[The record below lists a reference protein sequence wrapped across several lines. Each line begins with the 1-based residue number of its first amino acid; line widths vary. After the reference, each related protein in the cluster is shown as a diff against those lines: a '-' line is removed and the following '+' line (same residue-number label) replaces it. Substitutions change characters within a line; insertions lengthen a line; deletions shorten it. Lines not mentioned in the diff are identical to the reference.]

1 MRHSIKIFKIIGL
14 LLLLSLFFM
23 SVTMTVQAAEAE
35 GMTLLDMQKQ
45 ENPGSTRIVFS
56 FDTLPGY
63 TFEHS
68 GQRVDL
74 LLDKV
79 KVSPQLHTLP
89 ADERVVKILL
99 AKKKESL
106 LVSILFRRQ
115 PKQVVVEK
123 QQDSPQIV
131 MDVYWNDDDVARP
144 AVAFRIS
151 DMPPRKA
158 GRRASRLQ
166 QDSPWKDHWN
176 DFFRD
181 YRTYW
186 KLELP
191 LNFTLPE
198 LPPLV
203 TDTHSPLW
211 PLQQNADNNM
221 FLSLLQ
227 TATKLQALDESQRY
241 LRNLFVAEAQLRTG
255 NTEAGIAR
263 LDALRREEGPEQARV
278 EYLTAYGQAVDHQP
292 VVAQLTLQNFLDKL
306 PADSPL
312 RPLGHFLY
320 AEAALAAGQDN
331 VALEHL
337 QLKDV
342 DWPDILL
349 VPRDLR
355 SADALAGL
363 GKLDDAIRAYRKLA
377 EEPGLFDY
385 YRFSS
390 NRAAFSAFKNG
401 NYLFASEIYRKL
413 VTPLQEGPGDD
424 LLLFAAG
431 AAAYEAGDLGWG
443 MIGLQRAT
451 LDRPGTEGGDRA
463 ELRLLDI
470 KTLKGGELAL
480 AQTAAEYAKLGEKS
494 QFRPVREE
502 ARFKHALALYL
513 LGDQRESLEK
523 FMRFR
528 REFGSSPLIREADLL
543 ILQQLPAVVHQLLEE
558 KNDLQAVVLAE
569 QNRKLLLRSG
579 FDKKFL
585 HDLATAFDRLGLYER
600 ASRVLLYLFDRTAG
614 KKEQQYVYLPL
625 AQSYLKRA
633 EYQKA
638 SEYAERYLKKYPQ
651 GKDAGA
657 LFSILLDAFERKG
670 RHAELISWL
679 DKKDRP
685 SSRDLEI
692 RAAHIYWKAGRLPAM
707 VECLRKA
714 ARFGGDFQVKE
725 MALLAEGY
733 YQLGK
738 NLAAEKIYR
747 QLHDDPLFGV
757 QARYRTAQI
766 LLRQQHRRAAIDLLK
781 KIVETDGD
789 DPWGK
794 LAQDLLIQ
802 ETR

>member
-1 MRHSIKIFKIIGL
+1 MQHPIKVFKVIGL
-14 LLLLSLFFM
+14 LLLLLLFFM
-23 SVTMTVQAAEAE
+23 SVTMTVQAAAE
-35 GMTLLDMQKQ
+35 ITLLDMQKQ
-45 ENPGSTRIVFS
+45 ENPGFTHLVFE
-56 FDTLPGY
+56 FTTLPEFK
-63 TFEHS
+63 FEHS

-79 KVSPQLHTLP
+79 QISPQLHTLP

-99 AKKKESL
+99 AEKKHEFL
-106 LVSILFRRQ
+106 ISILLRRQ

-123 QQDSPQIV
+123 KQNPPRIV
-131 MDVYWNDDDVARP
+131 MNVYWNDDDVARP

-166 QDSPWKDHWN
+166 QESPWKDRWN
-176 DFFRD
+176 DFFRY

-191 LNFTLPE
+191 VKFTLPK
-198 LPPLV
+198 LPALI
-203 TDTHSPLW
+203 TDDQSPLW
-211 PLQQNADNNM
+211 SLQQHADNNM

-227 TATKLQALDESQRY
+227 TATALKSLDESQRY
-241 LRNLFVAEAQLRTG
+241 LRDVFVAEAQLRTG
-255 NTEAGIAR
+255 DTEAGIAR
-263 LDALRREEGPEQARV
+263 LDTLLRKEGAERSRV
-278 EYLTAYGQAVDHQP
+278 EYLTAYGQAVDQQP
-292 VVAQLTLQNFLDKL
+292 VVAQLTLQGLLEKL
-306 PADSPL
+306 PENSPL
-312 RPLGHFLY
+312 LPLSQFLF
-320 AEAALAAGQDN
+320 AEAALAAGQDEI
-331 VALEHL
+331 ALEHL
-337 QLKDV
+337 QSKDV
-342 DWPDILL
+342 DWPDPLL
-349 VPRDLR
+349 IPRELR
-355 SADALAGL
+355 IADAQAGL
-363 GKLDDAIRAYRKLA
+363 GKLDNAIQSYRELA

-390 NRAAFSAFKNG
+390 NRAAFAAFKNQ
-401 NYLFASEIYRKL
+401 NYLFSSEIYRKL
-413 VTPLQEGPGDD
+413 ITPLEETPGDD

-431 AAAYEAGDLGWG
+431 ASAYEAGDLGWG

-451 LDRPGTEGGDRA
+451 LDRPDTEGGDRA

-470 KTLKGGELAL
+470 KILKGGELVL
-480 AQTAAEYAKLGEKS
+480 AKTAAEYAKLGEKS
-494 QFRPVREE
+494 QFRAVREE

-513 LGDQRESLEK
+513 LGDHRESLKEL
-523 FMRFR
+523 MRFR
-528 REFGSSPLIREADLL
+528 REFGSSQLIREVDLL
-543 ILQQLPAVVHQLLEE
+543 ILQQLPTVVHQLLEQ

-579 FDKKFL
+579 FDKEFL
-585 HDLATAFDRLGLYER
+585 RDLATAFDRLGLYER

-614 KKEQQYVYLPL
+614 KPEQQFIYLPL
-625 AQSYLKRA
+625 AQSYQKRA

-638 SEYAERYLKKYPQ
+638 GEYAERYLKKFPQ
-651 GKDAGA
+651 GEDAGA

-670 RHAELISWL
+670 EKNKLLSWL
-679 DKKDRP
+679 DREDRP

-692 RAAHIYWKAGRLPAM
+692 RAAHIYWKAGRLPSM

-714 ARFGGDFQVKE
+714 GRFGGEFEVKE

-766 LLRQQHRRAAIDLLK
+766 LLRQQQHRAAIDLLK

-789 DPWGK
+789 SPWGK